1 MKIKISKLD
10 AARRQLLTAI
20 RLYFNHG
27 DAVSIHTLAAASF
40 KITQNL
46 CDSNTEHKDSLTKWT
61 DELVKPENKQILW
74 KKFHETANF
83 FKHAKQDSDAVL
95 DYNPDQTEHLLYFA
109 VYQYQQ
115 LTNEYSPEIHL
126 FSAWYMLNYPSVF
139 NAPEEVITFGQ
150 DYIGRDRQIFWRELL
165 PLANEKIDKEL
176 TEL

>member
-1 MKIKISKLD
+1 M
-10 AARRQLLTAI
+10 
-20 RLYFNHG
+20 
-27 DAVSIHTLAAASF
+27 HTLAAASF

-46 CDSNTEHKDSLTKWT
+46 CDSSSEHKDSLTKWT

-83 FKHAKQDSDAVL
+83 FKHAEQDSGAML
-95 DYNPDQTEHLLYFA
+95 DYSPNQTEHLLFFT

-115 LTNEYSPEIHL
+115 LTNEYLPEIHL

-139 NAPEEVITFGQ
+139 NVPAKVITFGQ

-165 PLANEKIDKEL
+165 PLANEKLDKEL
-176 TEL
+176 TGL